1 MKTLK
6 LDEITHR
13 EKKFIYVYILLEIK
27 RGSKKELQKPPV
39 LRDHQSSKG
48 GGDSE
53 GDRERIANKVRGR
66 PGACSIIEV
75 KIFLNGLKKLRA
87 II

>member
-66 PGACSIIEV
+66 PGECAD
-75 KIFLNGLKKLRA
+75 LKFRQRLLQLGER
-87 II
+87 